1 MADITP
7 QMVKDLREKTGA
19 GMGDCKK
26 ALVDANGDSKEAIEI
41 LRKKGAASAE
51 KRASKTANEG
61 IVASRISNDYKNA
74 SIVELNCETDFVARN
89 EEFIKYADTV
99 ADAYHNNN
107 VNSLD
112 ELLSVN
118 FGTDTV
124 QGIHNEILAK
134 FSENISI
141 RRFEKINTSNGFIVD
156 YIHAGS
162 KLGVLI
168 EFEGEVTNVTEPA
181 RLLGRDIAMQV
192 AAMSPRFVDRSI
204 VNQETLDKEKEIYTQ
219 AAIAEGKKQE
229 IAERIAQG
237 KLDKFFNEYCLIEQT
252 FVKDPNKVVNDV
264 VSEISK
270 ELGTPVKI
278 KSYRR
283 YFLGES
289 TEE

>member
-26 ALVDANGDSKEAIEI
+26 ALVEANGDIREAIEI

-61 IVASRISNDYKNA
+61 IVATRISSDHKNA
-74 SIVELNCETDFVARN
+74 SIVEINCETDFVARN
-89 EEFIKYADTV
+89 EEFIKYSEKV
-99 ADAYHNNN
+99 ADAYHNNE
-107 VNSLD
+107 VNSLE
-112 ELLSVN
+112 ELLNVSIN
-118 FGTDTV
+118 GDTL

-134 FSENISI
+134 FSENIAI
-141 RRFEKINTSNGFIVD
+141 RRFEKINTNNGFIVD

-168 EFEGEVTNVTEPA
+168 EFEGEINNLTDTA
-181 RLLGRDIAMQV
+181 RSLSRDIAMQV
-192 AAMSPRFVDRSI
+192 AAMNPRFVDRSA
-204 VNQETLDKEKEIYTQ
+204 VDHATLDKEKEIYTQ
-219 AAIAEGKKQE
+219 AAIAEGKKPE

-237 KLDKFFNEYCLIEQT
+237 KLDKFFNEYCLNEQT
-252 FVKDPNKVVNDV
+252 FVKDPNKVVSDV
-264 VSEISK
+264 VAEITK
-270 ELGTPVKI
+270 ELGTTVKI
-278 KSYRR
+278 KSFRR